1 MDKCQKHGPAY
12 CKKKKK
18 KKKEQGQ
25 SLLFATRQ
33 LYFRP
38 LFPLSVIAFP
48 AYLKE
53 QIPVR
58 HWMLTQCP
66 LARCSD
72 EDGSYR
78 HLYSQFW
85 ADRLS
90 NCLFYSSKTDTPELE
105 C

>member
-18 KKKEQGQ
+18 GIRAVTPFCHK
-25 SLLFATRQ
+25 
-33 LYFRP
+33 YFRP

-90 NCLFYSSKTDTPELE
+90 NCFFYSSKTDTPELE